1 MIDVHAHVVLEGA
14 FGCAG
19 DYGPELGADANGTPW
34 FRVGDYVLRGVRYRE
49 SPFMDVDRRLALN
62 DRLGIELQMLSPNP
76 LTYFHGVDA
85 AVAADFCRWHNEAMA
100 DRFVGA
106 AQLPMQDVDLAAV
119 ELERAVREL
128 GLVAAYV
135 GTDFGRTFDDPGL
148 DPFWSAAVE
157 LDVPVF
163 VHPAPSGTDAPPRDD
178 RLRRYDLDLTLG
190 FCYEETLA
198 VACLCYGGVLD
209 RHPGLDVCVS
219 HGGGASAM
227 LAHRLQRAGTTRP
240 WARGRPVDVLGTL
253 RRLWFD
259 SHVRDGEV
267 LAFLERRVGRDRLV
281 VGTNL
286 AGWDGPDDPGDL
298 PSVPRYDANAR
309 RLLRLDR

>member
-1 MIDVHAHVVLEGA
+1 MAEVVSSH
-14 FGCAG
+14 
-19 DYGPELGADANGTPW
+19 P
-34 FRVGDYVLRGVRYRE
+34 
-49 SPFMDVDRRLALN
+49 
-62 DRLGIELQMLSPNP
+62 
-76 LTYFHGVDA
+76 
-85 AVAADFCRWHNEAMA
+85 
-100 DRFVGA
+100 DRFLGA
-106 AQLPMQDVDLAAV
+106 AQLPMQDVDLAV
-119 ELERAVREL
+119 SELERAVREL
-128 GLVAAYV
+128 GLVGAYV

-163 VHPAPSGTDAPPRDD
+163 VHPAPSGIDAPARDD

-209 RHPGLDVCVS
+209 RHPRLDVCVS
-219 HGGGASAM
+219 HGGGASALM
-227 LAHRLQRAGTTRP
+227 AHRLHHAGATRP
-240 WARGRPVDVLGTL
+240 WARGRSVDVLAAL

-259 SHVRDGEV
+259 NHVHDAAALE
-267 LAFLERRVGRDRLV
+267 LLERRVGCDRLV

-286 AGWDGPDDPGDL
+286 AGWDGPDGPGDIASA
-298 PSVPRYDANAR
+298 PEYDANAR